1 MIIQARGEGLASGQ
15 NDLVGVTEVQSCDS
29 FEVFSKTAGVKKNC
43 AVPNPIN
50 FNTGSR
56 CRARSSCALL
66 FLLMEQ
72 TLSPSLPF
80 PIPMV

>member
-1 MIIQARGEGLASGQ
+1 MASGQ
-15 NDLVGVTEVQSCDS
+15 NYLVGVTEVQSCDS
-29 FEVFSKTAGVKKNC
+29 FEVLSKTVGVKKNC
-43 AVPNPIN
+43 AVPNPFN

-66 FLLMEQ
+66 SLLMEH

>member
-1 MIIQARGEGLASGQ
+1 MASGQ
-15 NDLVGVTEVQSCDS
+15 NYLVGVTEVQSCDS
-29 FEVFSKTAGVKKNC
+29 FEVLSKTVGVKKNC
-43 AVPNPIN
+43 AVPNPFNFN

-66 FLLMEQ
+66 SLLMEQ